1 MSKLTNI
8 AEGWYNYLVGAAYTR
23 KLMRSRL
30 AICDDCPSK
39 AQVSKLGQV
48 LAKGLNLEDST
59 YMCKKCSCPLG
70 AKTAAT
76 KETCPLGKWGIAGT
90 ENFY

>member
-1 MSKLTNI
+1 MNLSNI
-8 AEGWYNYLVGAAYTR
+8 AEGWYNYLNSTPYIKR
-23 KLMRSRL
+23 LMRSRL
-30 AICDDCPSK
+30 DICDACPEK
-39 AQVSKLGQV
+39 VQVSKLGQI
-48 LAKGLNLEDST
+48 LAKFTNLEDST

-76 KETCPLGKWGIAGT
+76 KETCPSGKWGIAGT